1 MRRAS
6 MQCRRCLPLDDA
18 NVTINDVSNDASA
31 ITNVFA
37 TVDAASRA
45 PVRMQDVAALA
56 GVSVITVSRVLRE
69 PVRVAEAT
77 RARVLEAIAAVGYV
91 PNLVASSLKSRRS
104 GVVAAVIPSVTHSI
118 VADVVRGMGEVLKDE
133 GLHLLLA
140 DSGFLPEEEEALV
153 TAFLA
158 RRPDAMYL
166 TGTTHTEG
174 TRRMLRA
181 ARIPVVETGNLTPSP
196 IDMVVGYSN
205 FDAAKAMTRELVT
218 RGRRTIGYIGQR
230 GRAYV
235 DRVQDRHDGYV
246 AALRGR
252 RTASRDLRV
261 EVDLSYRGGASGMTE
276 LLSRNPA
283 LDAVFCTSDV
293 IAIGA
298 LYECQRR
305 RIRVPRQIAI
315 AGMDDQEI
323 ASQCVPA
330 LTTMRMP
337 RHEMGRRAATM
348 LCARLAGMPVDS
360 HVVDLGFELVT
371 RETS

>member
-1 MRRAS
+1 M
-6 MQCRRCLPLDDA
+6 
-18 NVTINDVSNDASA
+18 SNDPYAQPQP
-31 ITNVFA
+31 
-37 TVDAASRA
+37 SRTRDETAHA

-69 PVRVAEAT
+69 PLRVAAQT
-77 RARVLEAIAAVGYV
+77 RARVLDAIATVGYV

-104 GVVAAVIPSVTHSI
+104 GVIAAVIPSVTHSI
-118 VADVVRGMGEVLKDE
+118 VADVLRGMGEVLEQE

-140 DSGFLPEEEEALV
+140 ESGFLPQEEEELV

-166 TGTTHTEG
+166 TGTTHTSG
-174 TRRMLRA
+174 TRRMLAA
-181 ARIPVVETGNLTPSP
+181 ARIPVVETGNLTTDP

-205 FDAAKAMTRELVT
+205 FEAAKAMTRELVA
-218 RGRRTIGYIGQR
+218 RGREVIGYIGQR
-230 GRAYV
+230 GREYI

-252 RTASRDLRV
+252 RPASRTLRV
-261 EVDLSYRGGASGMTE
+261 EVELSYRGGAAGMTE
-276 LLSRNPA
+276 LLARNPA

-305 RIRVPRQIAI
+305 GIRVPGQVAI

-330 LTTMRMP
+330 LTTMHMP
-337 RHEMGRRAATM
+337 RLEMGRRAASM
-348 LCARLAGMPVDS
+348 LCARLAGSPVER
-360 HVVDLGFELVT
+360 HVVDLGFEMVT
-371 RETS
+371 RETT